1 MADIWHVESLISAIT
16 SGPKMIEIF
25 GKLEKLETQ
34 LLYPAI
40 KISSKTVHNFSCN
53 LTFADLR
60 ASLTIWIIGGIFTL
74 KYKIIAYLMFI
85 HGGVVVDS

>member
-1 MADIWHVESLISAIT
+1 MQIEYWFFHVADIWHVELLILAIT
-16 SGPKMIEIF
+16 SGPKLIEIF

-53 LTFADLR
+53 LTSKNLR
-60 ASLTIWIIGGIFTL
+60 A
-74 KYKIIAYLMFI
+74 
-85 HGGVVVDS
+85 